1 MTKMV
6 VMKPFMA
13 ESGMLNSGDIV
24 DVSEFRN
31 PRTLVSCRYLK
42 YVDDT
47 LPTPA
52 TKIEAV
58 VVQAEPI
65 SDGAEAEKPKRRTR
79 KKNEG

>member
-24 DVSEFRN
+24 DASEFRN

-42 YVDDT
+42 PVDDT
-47 LPTPA
+47 LPTPS
-52 TKIEAV
+52 TKIDPV
-58 VVQAEPI
+58 VVEIAA
-65 SDGAEAEKPKRRTR
+65 DGAEAEKPKRRTR